1 MSHCTF
7 WGRVFYTLWSHKRG
21 SRHFDFT
28 VCFSMTTRSAS
39 SRRMVV
45 IFGRSRDQV
54 QLHGVIN
61 YEDIG
66 LRLYETSE
74 VQ

>member
-1 MSHCTF
+1 
-7 WGRVFYTLWSHKRG
+7 
-21 SRHFDFT
+21 
-28 VCFSMTTRSAS
+28 MTTRSAS

-66 LRLYETSE
+66 LRLYETRE